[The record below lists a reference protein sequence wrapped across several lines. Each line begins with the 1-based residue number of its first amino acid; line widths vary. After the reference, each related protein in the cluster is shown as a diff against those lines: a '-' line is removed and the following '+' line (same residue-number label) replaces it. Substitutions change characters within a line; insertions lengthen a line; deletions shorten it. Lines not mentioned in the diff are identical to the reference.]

1 MIKKNILLNEFLSI
15 NFTISTDYETFKSML
30 FSSLKSL
37 KEIEIKTFTVIK
49 SPFLTDC
56 LQRYGIKINCQ
67 VGVYYSTTKM
77 KRRNSN

>member
-49 SPFLTDC
+49 DFFTSGHEGYFGGAHL
-56 LQRYGIKINCQ
+56 
-67 VGVYYSTTKM
+67 VVYAQTH
-77 KRRNSN
+77 